1 MYTFQEN
8 NNKTTESRIPILY
21 TREYIPKSSGLLMDK
36 SSNLELIN
44 INLKR
49 RLRDTTENSSDRSS
63 QEENV
68 RYCALTIVIY

>member
-1 MYTFQEN
+1 MFQEN
-8 NNKTTESRIPILY
+8 NNKTESRIPVLY

-63 QEENV
+63 QEENA
-68 RYCALTIVIY
+68 RYCALTTVIY